1 MYTLEEL
8 EQQNSDIANLCQVL
22 LVLVREPE
30 LRGNPYVC
38 DLVSRFYDKVWM
50 HLMFEDKSLYTDLLD
65 SPEPSVVDRVTA
77 FHDSARVLKKRFG
90 SHIKQWCHIDA
101 DEEEHAA
108 FKQEMT
114 EVIGA
119 IMERVAAENETMI
132 PLVRAQQRH

>member
-22 LVLVREPE
+22 LVLVREPQ

-50 HLMFEDKSLYTDLLD
+50 HLMFEDKSLY
-65 SPEPSVVDRVTA
+65 
-77 FHDSARVLKKRFG
+77 
-90 SHIKQWCHIDA
+90 
-101 DEEEHAA
+101 AA